1 MKKTRVD
8 YETSI
13 IEANNVLEKLNS
25 KAKQP
30 CTCKLLR
37 RKGRLNSCPSC
48 RAGAALECIF
58 HVIRMETRE

>member
-1 MKKTRVD
+1 MKKNED
-8 YETSI
+8 YGASI
-13 IEANNVLEKLNS
+13 LEANNVMEKLNS

-48 RAGAALECIF
+48 RAGAALEGIF
-58 HVIRMETRE
+58 HVVRMENHE

>member
-8 YETSI
+8 YGISI
-13 IEANNVLEKLNS
+13 NAANNVMEKLNS

-37 RKGRLNSCPSC
+37 RKGKLNSCPSC
-48 RAGAALECIF
+48 RAGAALECIL
-58 HVIRMETRE
+58 HVIRMETRD

>member
-8 YETSI
+8 YGISI
-13 IEANNVLEKLNS
+13 NAATNVLEKLNS

-37 RKGRLNSCPSC
+37 RKGKLNSCPSC

-58 HVIRMETRE
+58 HVIRRENHE